1 VCADDVLTCVNLARA
16 ENGLAALADS
26 ATLDGAAQGCVDRMA
41 ASGQLTH
48 STDHPGG
55 YSAWGEN
62 IAVGYPTA
70 VDVFNG
76 WMGSEGH
83 RANILNPAYTEMGIA
98 YSGAGNWWCQ
108 QFGG

>member
-1 VCADDVLTCVNLARA
+1 VCADDVLTCVNIARA
-16 ENGLAALADS
+16 ENGLGALVAS
-26 ATLDGAAQGCVDRMA
+26 ATLDGAAQACAERMA

-62 IAVGYPTA
+62 IAVGYPSGL
-70 VDVFNG
+70 DVFNG
-76 WMGSEGH
+76 WMASDGH
-83 RANILNPAYTEMGIA
+83 RANILNPAYTEMGIG
-98 YSGAGNWWCQ
+98 YVGAGSWWCQ